1 MAIYDKRITGSNGI
15 NYTKEVDGPSDWT
28 GIPYNTY
35 FKDLSDGLIYWRNPG
50 GVVIHIY
57 ELGGASSI
65 YTTGTTVVGST
76 AYFDRTDSLSAYT
89 LDLPSHVETTYTGLT
104 SMMATS
110 GLTVG
115 TAYVFP
121 YQTIH
126 NIDMRSST
134 TIYNSQ
140 IDPSIGLS
148 AQTFTSS
155 STYDEGNGV
164 KTTFTA
170 ETEHLV
176 AIAVSST
183 KINVQVYSQEYPE
196 DIIHYDIGL
205 EPYTSTGAKNN
216 TTEDGAVLRPGF
228 IKFRHDTVRN
238 VSAHFDWRN
247 VLHRRYDMNKVLD
260 RSTEYN
266 LWVKRLSTDF
276 GMSFGVNKYLSAI
289 PAVVPFIDTNGDT
302 NLGGLIT
309 AADGNFRDYKTIPY
323 YNINSGYLHQNIH
336 IDKTSNS
343 VSTQSGSGFG
353 GVLPTGQRNTDPPAQ
368 GTSIG
373 NVVLFGR
380 AITNV
385 KIGTD
390 ASGVHISSQ
399 LIKNVVIGNEVQNIS
414 LGGTGSTLTTPVST
428 YIEDIKIGNMSRDI
442 SLGDYQKSIEIGDGN
457 IGVWSNKATHRIKVG
472 HENKQVFFDTCINLE
487 IGDANLNTFTDVCF
501 SLKIGNGNNE
511 TRLTNVGMRL
521 TSSWTYN
528 SVNQLLRPGF
538 INPINTTFFVPLD
551 ARTSFKCTI
560 GDGNNNTYMAMVKGL
575 SLGSRCENTTVF
587 SINNL
592 KIGDDC
598 KKIDILICQN
608 VSIGDQV
615 ENYDS
620 SFANLVNVGNSSTGI
635 YIRASYN
642 INIGKG
648 SNTVFLISAGTDINI
663 GEHCS
668 YIYAREFETSVNTG
682 TYNWG
687 LHIGNGCS
695 NITARKFGNIHIGD
709 EVDDIYMELAESVVI
724 GNHNKNIVLAPLGIR
739 YMLAFPTDNT
749 YRFTNNS
756 AFMQRSPQISKYTE
770 ADVSPTPPYGNS
782 ILQGG
787 ASGTVATAFPEVN
800 LGSKT
805 IKTKIGSNCN
815 DIYIV
820 SSTGTTIEDNC
831 SNISVGTHQVYSIVT
846 TPTYNATG
854 NIQPFDD
861 TYVINNATF
870 NGKSANDNSFEDNC
884 SNIRVIGPSGAGL
897 GTPKVYNYSGNHF
910 GENVTGIH
918 TATPYTLTDT
928 SIMLR
933 RRNNTTRVDLA
944 PISPL
949 TASYASKVFDR
960 RSPDGEIWEQSI
972 SSLGV
977 LQSPN
982 RLL

>member
-15 NYTKEVDGPSDWT
+15 NYTKEVDGPSDWS
-28 GIPYNTY
+28 GIAYNTY
-35 FKDLSDGLIYWRNPG
+35 FKDLSDGLIYWRNSG
-50 GVVIHIY
+50 GVVIAIY
-57 ELGGASSI
+57 ELAGASST

-89 LDLPSHVETTYTGLT
+89 LDLPSYVETTYTGLT

-126 NIDMRSST
+126 NIDTNTST

-140 IDPSIGLS
+140 IDPSISLP

-155 STYDEGNGV
+155 STYDEGDNV

-170 ETEHLV
+170 EIEHLV
-176 AIAVSST
+176 AIAVSSS
-183 KINVQVYSQEYPE
+183 KINVEVYSQEYPN

-205 EPYTSTGAKNN
+205 EPSGPTTPGAYNR
-216 TTEDGAVLRPGF
+216 TTEDGVVLRPGF
-228 IKFRHDTVRN
+228 ITFRHDTVRN

-247 VLHRRYDMNKVLD
+247 VLHRRYDMNKALD
-260 RSTEYN
+260 RSTEYD
-266 LWVKRLSTDF
+266 LFVKRLGDGFDF
-276 GMSFGVNKYLSAI
+276 RLSYPGAI
-289 PAVVPFIDTNGDT
+289 PAVVPFIDTSSDT

-309 AADGNFRDYKTIPY
+309 AADGNFRDYKTISY
-323 YNINSGYLHQNIH
+323 YNLNNGFLHQNIH

-343 VSTQSGSGFG
+343 VSKQSGSGFG
-353 GVLPTGQRNTDPPAQ
+353 AAIPTGQRPAQ

-390 ASGVHISSQ
+390 PSGVHISAQ
-399 LIKNVVIGNEVQNIS
+399 LIKNVVIGNEVQNVL
-414 LGGTGSTLTTPVST
+414 LGGEKGSNILLTSNAG
-428 YIEDIKIGNMSRDI
+428 YLDDIKIGDMSRDI
-442 SLGDYQKSIEIGDGN
+442 NISSNQNNIEIGNGN
-457 IGVWSNKATHRIKVG
+457 IGIWSNDTTSRIKVG
-472 HENKQVFFDTCINLE
+472 NENKQVFIEACYNAE
-487 IGDANLNTFTDVCF
+487 IGDVNVNTFIHLCF
-501 SLKIGNGNNE
+501 SLKIGTGNNE
-511 TRLTNVGMRL
+511 TRLNNVGRID
-521 TSSWTYN
+521 SNIPWKYN
-528 SVNQLLRPGF
+528 STNQLLTPGF
-538 INPINTTFFVPLD
+538 INPINISLFPQYSANT
-551 ARTSFKCTI
+551 AANCKI
-560 GDGNNNTYMAMVKGL
+560 GDGNDNINLMSVDGL
-575 SLGSRCENTTVF
+575 NIGGHCMNITVF
-587 SINNL
+587 AGTNL
-592 KIGDDC
+592 NIGN
-598 KKIDILICQN
+598 KSMKIDIYCCDN
-608 VSIGDQV
+608 VTIGDQV
-615 ENYDS
+615 QNYDS
-620 SFANLVNVGNSSTGI
+620 SFANLVNVGDSSTRI
-635 YIRASYN
+635 HILESN
-642 INIGKG
+642 NVNIGRAT
-648 SNTVFLISAGTDINI
+648 NTLFLIHAGNDINI
-663 GEHCS
+663 GAHCS
-668 YIYAREFETSVNTG
+668 YIYAREYANEF
-682 TYNWG
+682 G
-687 LHIGNGCS
+687 LHVGDGCS
-695 NITARKFGNIHIGD
+695 NITARKFGNVNIGN
-709 EVDDIYMELAESVVI
+709 EVDGVYMELAESVVI
-724 GNHNKNIVLAPLGIR
+724 GDNNKNVVLAPLGIR
-739 YMLAFPTDNT
+739 YMLTFPTNNDGLGMNT
-749 YRFTNNS
+749 YRFTS
-756 AFMQRSPQISKYTE
+756 GISIMTRSPQISKYYD

-782 ILQGG
+782 ILNG

-800 LGSKT
+800 LSSKT
-805 IKTKIGSNCN
+805 IKTKIGDNCN
-815 DIYIV
+815 DIYVV

-846 TPTYNATG
+846 TPTYDATG
-854 NIQPFDD
+854 TILPFDD

-870 NGKSANDNSFEDNC
+870 NGDSANDNSFEDNC

-972 SSLGV
+972 NSIGT

-982 RLL
+982 KLL